1 VIFDFRF
8 EDLGSEDIEI
18 RKNSV
23 MMDQLS
29 DINNHKSNITLRDRC
44 DEPHAQEQI
53 RVAVLLGGVGRERE
67 VSLESGRCVAEAL
80 RQGGLDVVTSDIRPD
95 DMQILDR
102 GDIDVFFPALHGEF
116 GEDGQLQQVFEDRG
130 LVYAGSGP
138 EASRRAFDKMA
149 GKQLF
154 VEAGVEVPAAAEF
167 NQDSDLR
174 RCEEQLAGLGERFVV
189 KPVRQGSSV
198 GVYIVD
204 SPREAIAAA
213 ERVRGEFGDC
223 MIESFITGREITVG
237 MLGRQT
243 LPIIEIRSKTGFYD
257 YHAKYADDRTE
268 YLFDTIADDGV
279 RARIGRAA
287 MAGFDALGCRDFARI
302 DFMLGEDGT
311 PYALEANTI
320 PGFTT
325 HSLLPKAAGRIGLSM
340 SDLCVRI
347 VCAALSRQSC
357 RAK

>member
-1 VIFDFRF
+1 MCETII
-8 EDLGSEDIEI
+8 GQIA
-18 RKNSV
+18 KC
-23 MMDQLS
+23 DQS
-29 DINNHKSNITLRDRC
+29 RPEVPMK
-44 DEPHAQEQI
+44 
-53 RVAVLLGGVGRERE
+53 VAVLRGGVGRERD

-80 RQGGLDVVTSDIRPD
+80 RQGGLDVITSDIRPD

-102 GDIDVFFPALHGEF
+102 GGIDVFFPALHGEF

-130 LVYAGSGP
+130 LVYVGSGP
-138 EASRRAFDKMA
+138 EASRRAFDKMIS
-149 GKQLF
+149 KQLF
-154 VEAGVEVPAAAEF
+154 AQAGVEVPAVLEF
-167 NQDSDLR
+167 NQDSDPTG
-174 RCEEQLAGLGERFVV
+174 CEEQLEALGQRFVV

-204 SPREAIAAA
+204 GRREAMDAA
-213 ERVRGEFGDC
+213 ERVRREFGDC

-237 MLGRQT
+237 VLGRQT

-287 MAGFDALGCRDFARI
+287 LACFEALGCRDFARI
-302 DFMLGEDGT
+302 DFMLGEGGT

-325 HSLLPKAAGRIGLSM
+325 HSLLPKAAARIGVSM

-347 VCAALSRQSC
+347 VHAALSRQNC